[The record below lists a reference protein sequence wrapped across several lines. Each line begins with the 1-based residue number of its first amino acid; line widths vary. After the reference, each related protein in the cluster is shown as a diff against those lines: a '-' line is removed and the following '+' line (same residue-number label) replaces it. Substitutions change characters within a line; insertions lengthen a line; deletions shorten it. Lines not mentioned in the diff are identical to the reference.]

1 MVEIGYKLSSEEHG
15 PADLVRY
22 ARRAEE
28 AGFTFASISDHFHP
42 WTDTQGHSPFVW
54 GVLGAIA
61 QATESLVVGTG
72 VTCPTIRT
80 HPAVIAH
87 AAATAACLLPGRFF
101 LGVGTGENLNEH
113 ILGDNWPRA
122 GVRRA
127 MLSEAIDVMREL
139 WDGGDTNHGGKY
151 YTVENA
157 RIYDLPD
164 EPIPLY
170 VAASGE
176 KAMMLAAEKG
186 DGLIALAPDADLLKR
201 FDASGGSGKPK
212 LAEIQVMY
220 DDSEDEALKKVPE
233 LWPNAGLG
241 GELSQELPLP
251 RHFEQ
256 GAANLG
262 PDDFRGK
269 VAAGP
274 DPSVHL
280 EMIEKYADAGY
291 THIWVHQI
299 GPDQDRF
306 FDFYEKEVLP
316 ALPS

>member
-1 MVEIGYKLSSEEHG
+1 MVEIGYKISSEEFG

-22 ARRAEE
+22 ARRAED
-28 AGFTFASISDHFHP
+28 AGFTFGSISDHFHP
-42 WTDTQGHSPFVW
+42 WVDAEGHSPFVW

-61 QATESLVVGTG
+61 GATDRLVVGTG

-80 HPAVIAH
+80 HPAIIAH

-113 ILGDNWPRA
+113 ILGDRWPRI
-122 GVRRA
+122 GVRRE
-127 MLSEAIDVMREL
+127 MLSEAIDVMRKL
-139 WDGGDTNHGGKY
+139 WQGGNQNFEGKH

-164 EPIPLY
+164 EPIPIY

-176 KAMMLAAEKG
+176 KAVQLAGEKG
-186 DGLIALAPDADLLKR
+186 DGLISLSPEEELLEM
-201 FDASGGSGKPK
+201 FDQAGGTGKPR
-212 LAEIQVMY
+212 LAEVTVLY
-220 DDSEDEALKKVPE
+220 DDSEDDALKKIPE
-233 LWPNAGLG
+233 LWPLVGLG

-256 GAANLG
+256 AASTVTVE
-262 PDDFRGK
+262 DVRGK

-274 DPSVHL
+274 DPEVHI
-280 EMIEKYADAGY
+280 EMIKKYAEVGY

-316 ALPS
+316 HCSF